1 MEPCHQPSTAGADSC
16 SHSQASAEQ
25 LPRVPQGIVPD
36 VPVVLTDRVKGTSR
50 RSPSREGSPSRTR
63 RLSSYTARR
72 EKPEHARRPSG
83 PNATAQEAVTT
94 MDQKHYG
101 STLDSLFEEIGALQE
116 MNERLAKRILV
127 EQLSVGF
134 ARSGVAAT

>member
-1 MEPCHQPSTAGADSC
+1 
-16 SHSQASAEQ
+16 
-25 LPRVPQGIVPD
+25 
-36 VPVVLTDRVKGTSR
+36 
-50 RSPSREGSPSRTR
+50 
-63 RLSSYTARR
+63 
-72 EKPEHARRPSG
+72 
-83 PNATAQEAVTT
+83 